1 MGESTS
7 KLREFWK
14 TFECDETKMV
24 VVPFG
29 PDRIRVA
36 PPSAQAWA
44 ALAAVLRHHRYDI
57 RTTDTDSY
65 NCRDIKGTDQ
75 KSLHSYGIALDINWN
90 TNPFLRT
97 PDKRKVRY
105 SSQATQAER
114 GEDVRLGAADT
125 DMTPELIADAL
136 AIRTK
141 GGQRVFEWGGSWESV
156 KDSMHFEID
165 VSPEELATGIDT
177 ATVAGWDEPDAGPH
191 GDAGPSPGI
200 PTAPVPLPAAA
211 GSGDPHVVIARDGL
225 KLRGGPGMEFPVIRT
240 LPTET
245 RVNVLAREGQWA
257 LVDLQG
263 DGRADGFLHLD
274 FLRRV
279 TPDGGGVSL
288 PPPVAAGRR
297 DVLGLVTVDA
307 VARMFPPATKR
318 SKIEANLPFV
328 LSGLRARLLTDRPMV
343 LMALATIRAETE
355 GFVPISEGI
364 SRFNTRSTPFD
375 LYDAG
380 TEKGRDLG
388 NTRPG
393 DGPRFKGRGYIQL
406 TGRFNYTRI
415 GPPVSADLVG
425 DPEVANDPATAG
437 LILAQFLK
445 NKETA
450 IRAALASDDLKQ
462 ARKLVNGG
470 SHGFDRFKDTYD
482 RGLRVLPA

>member
-7 KLREFWK
+7 KQRQLWK
-14 TFECDETKMV
+14 TFECEETKMV

-36 PPSAQAWA
+36 PPSAPAWE

-57 RTTDTDSY
+57 RTTDDSF
-65 NCRDIKGTDQ
+65 NCRNIKGTKQ

-97 PDKRKVRY
+97 PDKRKVRF
-105 SSQATQAER
+105 SNQATQTER
-114 GEDVRLGAADT
+114 GEEVRLGAADT
-125 DMTPELIADAL
+125 DMTLELIADAL

-141 GGQRVFEWGGSWESV
+141 GGQRVLEWGGSWESV
-156 KDSMHFEID
+156 KDSMHFEIGA
-165 VSPEELATGIDT
+165 SPEELTTGIDT
-177 ATVAGWDEPDAGPH
+177 ATVAGWDEPE
-191 GDAGPSPGI
+191 AGPSPRMS
-200 PTAPVPLPAAA
+200 TAPVPSAAA
-211 GSGDPHVVIARDGL
+211 TDSGDPHAVIARDGL
-225 KLRGGPGMEFPVIRT
+225 KLRGGAGTEFPAIRT
-240 LPTET
+240 LPTDT
-245 RVNVLAREGQWA
+245 KVNVLAREGQWA

-263 DGRADGFLHLD
+263 DGRADGFVHVG
-274 FLRRV
+274 FLR
-279 TPDGGGVSL
+279 
-288 PPPVAAGRR
+288 PVAVDGAGVALPSPLPVAGRR
-297 DVLGLVTVDA
+297 DVLGLVTVDE
-307 VARMFPPATKR
+307 VAQMFPPATKR

-328 LSGLRARLLTDRPMV
+328 LSGLRARAIPDRPMV

-364 SRFNTRSTPFD
+364 SRFNTRTTPFD

-380 TEKGRDLG
+380 TEKGRELG

-393 DGPRFKGRGYIQL
+393 DGPAFKGRGYIQL

-415 GPPVSADLVG
+415 GLQVSADLVG
-425 DPEVANDPATAG
+425 DPELADDPATAG

-450 IRAALASDDLKQ
+450 IRAALASDDLRQ
-462 ARKLVNGG
+462 ARKLINGG

-482 RGLRVLPA
+482 RGSRVLPA